1 MFYVRTTKTAS
12 SATAVQ
18 IVKYKNRKK
27 IVVKHIGSAHDAE
40 ELLSL
45 KQTARSWIEK
55 ETHQIRLFPVEK
67 KRSPNLIPIDKCRYF
82 GFRYAFIYEVLNK
95 IFAFFKFNRLDN
107 KLFVD
112 LVLMRIIEPSS
123 KLESLE
129 LLKEFFNIEYQRRT
143 LYRQLPSF
151 VSLKSSIEEKIITFA
166 KNNLNFDFSLV
177 FYDVTTLY
185 FESFKADELR
195 KPGFS
200 KDSKSNQ
207 PQVVIGLVVNKDG
220 YPIKIEVFKGNT
232 FEGHTMLPVIKKL
245 QKDYSI
251 DTLTVVADAAM
262 LSFNNMQ
269 ELEKAGLNYIVGARL
284 GNISA
289 ELLKKISEK
298 LNKNEGIY
306 YKTETPRGILICDY
320 SHKRA
325 IKDKSDRNKQLL
337 KAKFQIASPQSITR
351 KSRFVKEVDKINLK
365 LNEDL
370 IIKDELREGIKGYY
384 TNLKNIED
392 SLIVSRYK
400 DLWHVEKSFRIAKSD
415 LEMRPIY
422 HFKEETI
429 QAHILIC
436 FMALSI
442 VKFIEI
448 RTGKSIKSIIKLL
461 KGVTDARLLNMI
473 TNEEIVLRSE
483 VSKEIKQ
490 LLHLME
496 PWY

>member
-1 MFYVRTTKTAS
+1 
-12 SATAVQ
+12 
-18 IVKYKNRKK
+18 
-27 IVVKHIGSAHDAE
+27 
-40 ELLSL
+40 
-45 KQTARSWIEK
+45 
-55 ETHQIRLFPVEK
+55 
-67 KRSPNLIPIDKCRYF
+67 
-82 GFRYAFIYEVLNK
+82 
-95 IFAFFKFNRLDN
+95 
-107 KLFVD
+107 
-112 LVLMRIIEPSS
+112 MRIIEPSS

-284 GNISA
+284 GNIST

-400 DLWHVEKSFRIAKSD
+400 DL
-415 LEMRPIY
+415 
-422 HFKEETI
+422 
-429 QAHILIC
+429 
-436 FMALSI
+436 
-442 VKFIEI
+442 
-448 RTGKSIKSIIKLL
+448 
-461 KGVTDARLLNMI
+461 
-473 TNEEIVLRSE
+473 
-483 VSKEIKQ
+483 
-490 LLHLME
+490 
-496 PWY
+496 

>member
-1 MFYVRTTKTAS
+1 MFYIRTTKTAS

-18 IVKYKNRKK
+18 IIKYKDRKK
-27 IVVKHIGSAHDAE
+27 IVVKHIGSAHDAQ

-55 ETHQIRLFPVEK
+55 ETHQIHLFPVGK
-67 KRSPNLIPIDKCRYF
+67 KRLPNLIPIDKCKYL
-82 GFRYAFIYEVLNK
+82 GFRFTFIYEVLNK

-112 LVLMRIIEPSS
+112 LVLMRIIKPSS

-129 LLKEFFNIEYQRRT
+129 LLREFFNIEYQRRT

-151 VSLKSSIEEKIITFA
+151 VSLKNSIEEKIITFA

-185 FESFKADELR
+185 FESFKEDELR

-207 PQVVIGLVVNKDG
+207 PQIVIGLVVNRDG
-220 YPIKIEVFKGNT
+220 YPIKIEVFKGNA

-245 QKDYSI
+245 QRDYGI
-251 DTLTVVADAAM
+251 DTLTIVADAAM
-262 LSFNNMQ
+262 LSFDNMR
-269 ELEKAGLNYIVGARL
+269 ELEETGLTYIVGARL
-284 GNISA
+284 GNIPA
-289 ELLKKISEK
+289 EQLQNISK
-298 LNKNEGIY
+298 GLNKTEGIY
-306 YKTETPRGILICDY
+306 YRAGLPHGILICDY
-320 SHKRA
+320 SKKRA
-325 IKDKSDRNKQLL
+325 NKDRSDRKKQLAKAQYQIDNPDKMKRRVRFVMEEAKATVKLNQELIEKDK
-337 KAKFQIASPQSITR
+337 
-351 KSRFVKEVDKINLK
+351 
-365 LNEDL
+365 
-370 IIKDELREGIKGYY
+370 LREGIKGYY
-384 TNLKNIED
+384 TNLEYTES
-392 SLIVSRYK
+392 SLIVARYK

-442 VKFIEI
+442 VKFMEI

-461 KGVTDARLLNMI
+461 RSVTDARLLNTI

-483 VSKEIKQ
+483 ISKEIKE
-490 LLHLME
+490 LLYSME